1 VFYNPVLIGGA
12 VAWFM
17 AQFIKVL
24 LNLIKFRR
32 FDMERIFG
40 SGGMPSSHSSTVC
53 AAATVVCRLYGP
65 DSAVFGVMVIMS
77 VIVMYDAMNVRYH
90 AGVQAKEL
98 NIIRKELKN
107 NKVLNEDFNNKISG
121 NELKELLGH
130 TPLEVLCGAV
140 LGIAIGIIV
149 PVLRI

>member
-1 VFYNPVLIGGA
+1 
-12 VAWFM
+12 
-17 AQFIKVL
+17 
-24 LNLIKFRR
+24 
-32 FDMERIFG
+32 MERIFG

-53 AAATVVCRLYGP
+53 AAATVVCRLYEP
-65 DSAVFGVMVIMS
+65 DSAIFGVMVIMS

-90 AGVQAKEL
+90 AGVQA
-98 NIIRKELKN
+98 KELKN

>member
-1 VFYNPVLIGGA
+1 
-12 VAWFM
+12 
-17 AQFIKVL
+17 
-24 LNLIKFRR
+24 
-32 FDMERIFG
+32 MERIFG

-65 DSAVFGVMVIMS
+65 DSAIFGVMVIMS

-130 TPLEVLCGAV
+130 TPLEVLCGSCSGNSDRYNCPCITDMNNNTEINNVA
-140 LGIAIGIIV
+140 LNALDL
-149 PVLRI
+149 PED

>member
-1 VFYNPVLIGGA
+1 MFYNPVLIGGA

-53 AAATVVCRLYGP
+53 AAATVVCRLYGS
-65 DSAVFGVMVIMS
+65 DSAIFGVMVIMS

-107 NKVLNEDFNNKISG
+107 NKVLNEDFINKISG

>member
-1 VFYNPVLIGGA
+1 MFYNPVLIGGA

-53 AAATVVCRLYGP
+53 AAATVVCRLYEP
-65 DSAVFGVMVIMS
+65 DSAIFGVMVIMS

-107 NKVLNEDFNNKISG
+107 NKVLNEDFINKISG

>member
-1 VFYNPVLIGGA
+1 
-12 VAWFM
+12 
-17 AQFIKVL
+17 
-24 LNLIKFRR
+24 
-32 FDMERIFG
+32 MERIFG

-107 NKVLNEDFNNKISG
+107 NKDVKAYKQDIFNKGVTIIELN
-121 NELKELLGH
+121 
-130 TPLEVLCGAV
+130 
-140 LGIAIGIIV
+140 
-149 PVLRI
+149 

>member
-1 VFYNPVLIGGA
+1 MFYNPVLIGGA

-53 AAATVVCRLYGP
+53 AAATVVCRLYEP
-65 DSAVFGVMVIMS
+65 DSAIFGVMVIMS

>member
-1 VFYNPVLIGGA
+1 MFYNPVLIGGA

-53 AAATVVCRLYGP
+53 AAATVVCRL
-65 DSAVFGVMVIMS
+65 
-77 VIVMYDAMNVRYH
+77 
-90 AGVQAKEL
+90 
-98 NIIRKELKN
+98 
-107 NKVLNEDFNNKISG
+107 
-121 NELKELLGH
+121 
-130 TPLEVLCGAV
+130 
-140 LGIAIGIIV
+140 
-149 PVLRI
+149 

>member
-1 VFYNPVLIGGA
+1 MFYNPVLTGGV

-17 AQFIKVL
+17 AQLIKVL

-53 AAATVVCRLYGP
+53 AASTVVCRLCGP
-65 DSAVFGVMVIMS
+65 DSPVFGVMVIMS

-107 NKVLNEDFNNKISG
+107 NKFLNENFDGKISG

-130 TPLEVLCGAV
+130 TPLEVLCGAA
-140 LGIAIGIIV
+140 LGVAIGIIV

>member
-1 VFYNPVLIGGA
+1 
-12 VAWFM
+12 
-17 AQFIKVL
+17 
-24 LNLIKFRR
+24 
-32 FDMERIFG
+32 MERIFG

-53 AAATVVCRLYGP
+53 AVATVVCRLYGP

>member
-1 VFYNPVLIGGA
+1 MVQEVCLVLIHLQFVPPQLLFADYTDQIRLFSGL
-12 VAWFM
+12 WF
-17 AQFIKVL
+17 
-24 LNLIKFRR
+24 
-32 FDMERIFG
+32 
-40 SGGMPSSHSSTVC
+40 
-53 AAATVVCRLYGP
+53 
-65 DSAVFGVMVIMS
+65 
-77 VIVMYDAMNVRYH
+77 VMYDAMNVRYH

>member
-1 VFYNPVLIGGA
+1 
-12 VAWFM
+12 
-17 AQFIKVL
+17 
-24 LNLIKFRR
+24 
-32 FDMERIFG
+32 MERIFG

-53 AAATVVCRLYGP
+53 AAATVVCRLYEP
-65 DSAVFGVMVIMS
+65 DSAIFGVMVIMS